1 MAENKGNRDK
11 VKHYKNSKL
20 LTVNQRVTGSS
31 PVEGASTEQCL
42 SREILKG
49 IFLYGLNMV

>member
-1 MAENKGNRDK
+1 MADNKGNRDK

-31 PVEGASTEQCL
+31 PVEGA
-42 SREILKG
+42 
-49 IFLYGLNMV
+49 